1 MRMTVHPGRQSA
13 PVRRAETLLDAGL
26 RAGILLPYE
35 CRSGGCGLCKA
46 TMIGGDI
53 EMSGYQPSALSED
66 ERSAGRVLLCC
77 ARALSDVEFET
88 EEHAAARGAT
98 IDLYETRVERLEPL
112 AHDVML
118 VALRLV
124 GDRTISYEA
133 GQYVEIVLDDGARR
147 AYSFTGPSGST
158 ALIELQVRRMPGGR
172 FTGMVFES
180 LRVGD
185 PLRVEGPFGSFV
197 LHEPSGKPLIFVA
210 GATGFAPV
218 KSLLEQS
225 FVLGIERPLYLYW
238 GVRHRRDFYLFDL
251 PQRWARE
258 HPNFHFVP
266 VLSEPQAE
274 DRWEGRT
281 GLVHE
286 AILAD
291 FPDLA
296 GFSVYACG
304 SVNMVNAARP
314 AMLAQGLAGDACF
327 SDAFLPA
334 KGGATQSAL

>member
-1 MRMTVHPGRQSA
+1 
-13 PVRRAETLLDAGL
+13 
-26 RAGILLPYE
+26 
-35 CRSGGCGLCKA
+35 
-46 TMIGGDI
+46 MI
-53 EMSGYQPSALSED
+53 GYQPSALTED
-66 ERSAGRVLLCC
+66 ERRAGRVLLCC

-88 EEHAAARGAT
+88 EEHAAERGAT
-98 IDLYETRVERLEPL
+98 TDLYDTRVERLEPL

-118 VALRLV
+118 VALRLTE
-124 GDRTISYEA
+124 GRTIAYEA
-133 GQYVEIVLDDGARR
+133 GQYVNIVLDDGARR
-147 AYSFTGPSGST
+147 PYSFTGPSGNT
-158 ALIELQVRRMPGGR
+158 ALIELHVRRVPGGR
-172 FTGMVFES
+172 FTGLVFDS
-180 LRVGD
+180 LRLGD
-185 PLRVEGPFGSFV
+185 TLRVEGPLGSFV
-197 LHEPSGKPLIFVA
+197 LHEPSDKPLIFVA

-225 FVLGIERPLYLYW
+225 FILGIERPLYLYW
-238 GVRHRRDFYLFDL
+238 GVRHRRDFYLIEL
-251 PQRWARE
+251 PQGWARE

-266 VLSEPQAE
+266 VLSEPAPE

-291 FPDLA
+291 FPDLS

-314 AMLAQGLAGDACF
+314 AMLAQGLDGDACF

-334 KGGATQSAL
+334 AGGAPQSLL